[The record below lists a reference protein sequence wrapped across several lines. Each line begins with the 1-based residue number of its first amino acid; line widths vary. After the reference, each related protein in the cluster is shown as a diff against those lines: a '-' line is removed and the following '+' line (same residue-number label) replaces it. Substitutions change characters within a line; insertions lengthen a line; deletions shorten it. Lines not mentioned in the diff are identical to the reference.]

1 MGQWGMFLNFSTI
14 KQSLFPIIYQNL
26 MSIRYFTVVKAT
38 LVTGGKNFVWFF
50 FCLLSNERLIT
61 YENMLIFLK

>member
-1 MGQWGMFLNFSTI
+1 MGQWGMFLNCSNI

-26 MSIRYFTVVKAT
+26 LSIRYFTVVKAT
-38 LVTGGKNFVWFF
+38 LVTGGKNFLGVF

-61 YENMLIFLK
+61 YEKMLIFLK